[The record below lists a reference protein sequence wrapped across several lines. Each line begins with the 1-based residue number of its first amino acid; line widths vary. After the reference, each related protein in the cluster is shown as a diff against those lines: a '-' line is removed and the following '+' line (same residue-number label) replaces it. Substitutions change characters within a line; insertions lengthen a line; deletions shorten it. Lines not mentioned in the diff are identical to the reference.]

1 MYLVV
6 GINKEQEVIIA
17 KSDTKPTKKYLSL
30 VKEEIGCETNVNVYT
45 FKLPVTID
53 DLVSVLGD
61 DIAHTVFH
69 FCS

>member
-6 GINKEQEVIIA
+6 GINKKKEVIIA

-30 VKEEIGCETNVNVYT
+30 VKKEIGGETNVDVHT
-45 FKLPVTID
+45 FQLPVTID
-53 DLVSVLGD
+53 DLVSLLGD

-69 FCS
+69 YCS